1 MEHELNKF
9 DKLRVNPDNFEK
21 IKNLHENLYYG
32 AVKALLGQDFTKH
45 PHMLSRILI
54 PLAQMRLQKYGG
66 NILRRR
72 VKRSRNEEKTE
83 KMIGIEEMKKI
94 REEIQKQRETDPKE
108 NFKVRTANN
117 VDPLSNGKENNLA
130 AKISSLLVKSLGP
143 KSKNADI
150 KWAKTYKTLQ
160 RLSEQIERGKNF
172 PGSNLY
178 EKRMYDIVLD
188 RKNPSLSPMERRSP
202 LGLLQQG
209 MKLIDLL
216 PGNKNN
222 KKNGNETNNIRLFS
236 PRFMPLAP
244 DKGGPA
250 NPKSLLSPTLFAMY
264 DEKDNHSFANM
275 MRKAGVPEKYRQ
287 SIIGTLMELTG
298 TTDHLE
304 KAFNLLKKVDFFDE
318 GVGHP
323 IMKAT
328 DKLLNNFFNLEDSL
342 DKRQRLEFK
351 ERGFTFG
358 KKSQLLKIYRDEG
371 QQKLLPDSELDRFDR
386 YEKMSESEKELALW
400 ETIRELA
407 EGRAISLVNASKIPE
422 YHQQQHQRTKRFST
436 TLTF

>member
-1 MEHELNKF
+1 
-9 DKLRVNPDNFEK
+9 
-21 IKNLHENLYYG
+21 
-32 AVKALLGQDFTKH
+32 
-45 PHMLSRILI
+45 
-54 PLAQMRLQKYGG
+54 
-66 NILRRR
+66 
-72 VKRSRNEEKTE
+72 
-83 KMIGIEEMKKI
+83 
-94 REEIQKQRETDPKE
+94 
-108 NFKVRTANN
+108 
-117 VDPLSNGKENNLA
+117 
-130 AKISSLLVKSLGP
+130 
-143 KSKNADI
+143 
-150 KWAKTYKTLQ
+150 
-160 RLSEQIERGKNF
+160 
-172 PGSNLY
+172 
-178 EKRMYDIVLD
+178 
-188 RKNPSLSPMERRSP
+188 MERRSP

-222 KKNGNETNNIRLFS
+222 RKNGNETNNIRLFS

-264 DEKDNHSFANM
+264 DEKDNHSFANVPEM

-287 SIIGTLMELTG
+287 SIIATLMELTG

-304 KAFNLLKKVDFFDE
+304 KAFSLLKKVDFFDE

-351 ERGFTFG
+351 EKGFTFG

-386 YEKMSESEKELALW
+386 YEKMNESEKELALW

-407 EGRAISLVNASKIPE
+407 EGRAISLANASKIPE
-422 YHQQQHQRTKRFST
+422 DQQHQRTKRFST
-436 TLTF
+436 TVFSPIILSPFHFAPFFGLSVFGPVILSPSTFSPYILSPSVASPWIITPGVGNPYILSPYVFGPFILGPLVLHPLILSPYVLSPNILNPYVLSPIILNPIALSPDILSPQVLGGAILSPGILSPAIFTQTYFMVSLFFANIPVLTFK

>member
-1 MEHELNKF
+1 
-9 DKLRVNPDNFEK
+9 
-21 IKNLHENLYYG
+21 
-32 AVKALLGQDFTKH
+32 
-45 PHMLSRILI
+45 
-54 PLAQMRLQKYGG
+54 
-66 NILRRR
+66 
-72 VKRSRNEEKTE
+72 
-83 KMIGIEEMKKI
+83 
-94 REEIQKQRETDPKE
+94 
-108 NFKVRTANN
+108 VRTANN

-178 EKRMYDIVLD
+178 EKRMFVGIWEGIYWKMYDIVLD

-202 LGLLQQG
+202 LGLLEQG
-209 MKLIDLL
+209 MKLIDSL

-222 KKNGNETNNIRLFS
+222 KKNGSETNNIRLFS

-250 NPKSLLSPTLFAMY
+250 NPKSLLSPTLFALY
-264 DEKDNHSFANM
+264 DEKDNHSFANVPEM

-371 QQKLLPDSELDRFDR
+371 QQKHLPDSELDRFDK

-407 EGRAISLVNASKIPE
+407 EGRAISLTNASKNVCIFNN
-422 YHQQQHQRTKRFST
+422 Y
-436 TLTF
+436 

>member
-1 MEHELNKF
+1 
-9 DKLRVNPDNFEK
+9 
-21 IKNLHENLYYG
+21 
-32 AVKALLGQDFTKH
+32 
-45 PHMLSRILI
+45 
-54 PLAQMRLQKYGG
+54 
-66 NILRRR
+66 
-72 VKRSRNEEKTE
+72 
-83 KMIGIEEMKKI
+83 MIGIEEMKKI

-143 KSKNADI
+143 KTKNADI

-178 EKRMYDIVLD
+178 EKRIIQ
-188 RKNPSLSPMERRSP
+188 RSP

-209 MKLIDLL
+209 MKLIDSL

-222 KKNGNETNNIRLFS
+222 KKNGSETNNIRLFS

-264 DEKDNHSFANM
+264 DEKDNHSFANVPEM

-304 KAFNLLKKVDFFDE
+304 KALNLLKKVDFFDE

-323 IMKAT
+323 LMKAT

-342 DKRQRLEFK
+342 DKRQRHEFK

-371 QQKLLPDSELDRFDR
+371 QQKLLPDSELDRFDK

-407 EGRAISLVNASKIPE
+407 EGRAISLANASKI
-422 YHQQQHQRTKRFST
+422 
-436 TLTF
+436 LTF